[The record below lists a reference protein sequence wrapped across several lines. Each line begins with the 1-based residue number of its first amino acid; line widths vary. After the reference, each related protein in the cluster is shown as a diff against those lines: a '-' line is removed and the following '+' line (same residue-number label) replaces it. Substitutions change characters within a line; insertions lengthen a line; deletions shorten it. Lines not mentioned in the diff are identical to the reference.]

1 MNRQSSSDVGGGPR
15 LLNDHQQHTI
25 PGQLITRVDSE
36 KINHML
42 SPDCPKRYSVLLVS
56 DYFYPNLGGVEMHM
70 F

>member
-1 MNRQSSSDVGGGPR
+1 MNGGGRP
-15 LLNDHQQHTI
+15 NDSVTR
-25 PGQLITRVDSE
+25 PGHVLTRADTD
-36 KINHML
+36 KINEML